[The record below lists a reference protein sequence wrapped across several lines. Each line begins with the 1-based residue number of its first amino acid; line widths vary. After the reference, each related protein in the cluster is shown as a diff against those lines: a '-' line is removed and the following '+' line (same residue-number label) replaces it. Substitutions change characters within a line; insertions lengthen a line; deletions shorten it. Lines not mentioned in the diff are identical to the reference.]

1 MTDMLTVGL
10 HRDVPMDFYLSD
22 EGTPQPALSAS
33 GIRTL
38 IEATPLAF
46 AARNP
51 RLWRELGL
59 WDGEF
64 KRRES
69 KQTKLG
75 TAIHSLLLEDGAAIF
90 VKRPGEF
97 RNKDGKPSK
106 NMGSDDAKM
115 AIAEAIAAGKVDI
128 SEDEEKIA
136 IQAKEHA
143 EKKILANPIYGEA
156 WERAEPEVTLIWQRE
171 TSRGPIWCRGRA
183 DKLDLAAGIAF
194 DPKSTAKSIDAQSL
208 ARKFAS
214 EGTDYQAAWM
224 VDGIETLFPALR
236 GRARF
241 VPIAIE
247 VAPPFDSRFVRF
259 PASTMQLIGQQIDLA
274 CELFGRCVYSGEW
287 LGWDDSAGE
296 TVLPEVSWKEKAIME
311 ALEAEE

>member
-1 MTDMLTVGL
+1 MIGVGL
-10 HRDVPMDFYLSD
+10 HRDLPMDLYLGD
-22 EGTPQPALSAS
+22 ELTPQPALSAS

-59 WDGEF
+59 WPGEL
-64 KRRES
+64 KRSE
-69 KQTKLG
+69 TKNATLG
-75 TAIHSLLLEDGAAIF
+75 TAIHSILLGAGQSICVIRAEDYKTDKGTPGKNLGTKGAKA
-90 VKRPGEF
+90 
-97 RNKDGKPSK
+97 
-106 NMGSDDAKM
+106 
-115 AIAEAIAAGKVDI
+115 AIAEAEENGLLVLSAGENAIAMSA
-128 SEDEEKIA
+128 A
-136 IQAKEHA
+136 AFA
-143 EKKILANPIYGEA
+143 ERKILANPIYGEA
-156 WERAEPEVTLIWQRE
+156 WERGESEITLIWQRE
-171 TSRGPIWCRGRA
+171 TSRGPIWCRARA
-183 DKLDLAAGIAF
+183 DKLDLATGIAF

-224 VDGIETLFPALR
+224 VDGIESLFPALR

-247 VAPPFDSRFVRF
+247 VAPPYDSRFVRF
-259 PASTMQLIGQQIDLA
+259 PTSTMQLIGQQIDLA
-274 CELFGRCVYSGEW
+274 CELFGRCIYSGEW

-296 TVLPEVSWKEKAIME
+296 TVLPEVTWKEKAIME